1 MLVDVQDTL
10 VSYCEPPVLHIQ
22 FGSLQT
28 GFSTTSVKRRLVW
41 RRQDFGWGV
50 VVGML
55 FFCFCTTFLPSRQC
69 WSTHFFFLLFATLAS
84 CVHAHAH
91 RYTSQRCTTPG
102 YYYCWCTCYCRG
114 CWKCCCSWWCCCDG
128 CDEFFRWRIF
138 PRLPTAWGATGHAA
152 KTTARRA
159 HGVRHSFRSQIPTQ
173 ARVFRTA
180 RSVFSPFITNTHSTQ
195 RRNPFSTTP
204 LAFP

>member
-1 MLVDVQDTL
+1 MAQA
-10 VSYCEPPVLHIQ
+10 
-22 FGSLQT
+22 
-28 GFSTTSVKRRLVW
+28 GFWL
-41 RRQDFGWGV
+41 G

-55 FFCFCTTFLPSRQC
+55 FFCFCTTFASASVLFD
-69 WSTHFFFLLFATLAS
+69 TLFFFFLQHLRLVYTHTYTATPHSDALFL
-84 CVHAHAH
+84 
-91 RYTSQRCTTPG
+91 G
-102 YYYCWCTCYCRG
+102 YYCWWTCYCRG
-114 CWKCCCSWWCCCDG
+114 YCKCCCSWWCC

-138 PRLPTAWGATGHAA
+138 PRLPTAWGATGQAT

-159 HGVRHSFRSQIPTQ
+159 HDVRYSFRSQIPTQ
-173 ARVFRTA
+173 ARVFRTV